1 MTFRD
6 RMNYMKEIHW
16 CLQSFFKIKNS
27 ITQFDHLHKQST
39 TSLVPVSRKTTFPWT
54 RHDFFPSPSVFKG
67 LLGAILAC
75 WCKRHKKVGT
85 QPTYVDG
92 HLLTFPHQA
101 TPPLL
106 SMGPAQLE
114 QNQFTQNKSNG
125 LRGTVASG
133 RISRWIRWPSGPPV
147 FFTALD
153 LPP

>member
-1 MTFRD
+1 MSLPPRLLP
-6 RMNYMKEIHW
+6 Y
-16 CLQSFFKIKNS
+16 S
-27 ITQFDHLHKQST
+27 ST
-39 TSLVPVSRKTTFPWT
+39 ISW

-147 FFTALD
+147 FFFSPRS
-153 LPP
+153 PPLVFATLSTFLNKKTVAFSSQSSHSGGNHRLTYM